1 MIIVNNIK
9 LNIDAPQQQ
18 AVAVALKK
26 LGIPKSEIADS
37 FIHKMSVDARGDI
50 KFVYSV
56 GVNLVDAGKEQLFT
70 GKNKDGTVKNIQP
83 LVIPMGE

>member
-9 LNIDAPQQQ
+9 LNIDTPKQQ
-18 AVAVALKK
+18 AVDIAVKK
-26 LGIPKSEIADS
+26 LRLPKSEIADS

-56 GVNLVDAGKEQLFT
+56 GVNLVDSGKEALFVSV
-70 GKNKDGTVKNIQP
+70 GRG
-83 LVIPMGE
+83 G